1 MTICVSI
8 FDWKRYISVNVVT
21 VSFIQL
27 LTHVRPEFETIVDRN
42 PYRKMVTD
50 RSTCRVSE
58 VSIKGIGSRRRNN
71 GTCIITVG
79 VSDES
84 LEARHSDRSLEE
96 QPSGE
101 RLEAVECVAEVSD
114 FQLRFGC
121 AVEETAP
128 SRLAIDVTEYD
139 VLVEEPKSLSSRNGG
154 YIIERNRCD
163 LFHLDH
169 VYVTNSTQ
177 RIMVCRHVQRLV
189 TLCSMTRQHTLLYT
203 TTAVQQYHVAEM
215 MLHS

>member
-1 MTICVSI
+1 MNKLISIGCMTICVSM

-96 QPSGE
+96 W
-101 RLEAVECVAEVSD
+101 
-114 FQLRFGC
+114 
-121 AVEETAP
+121 
-128 SRLAIDVTEYD
+128 
-139 VLVEEPKSLSSRNGG
+139 
-154 YIIERNRCD
+154 
-163 LFHLDH
+163 
-169 VYVTNSTQ
+169 ST
-177 RIMVCRHVQRLV
+177 
-189 TLCSMTRQHTLLYT
+189 
-203 TTAVQQYHVAEM
+203 
-215 MLHS
+215 